1 MYHRVTH
8 AVVAALLG
16 LGPMLGLLA
25 GVDRDGSE
33 ARGATA
39 PVEATKAATGA
50 MERTSGASER
60 KPAASERKPA
70 ASERKSERKS
80 ASSERKSTKP
90 PRPKLRAGINERQ
103 MSHAVTIV
111 ETGQEMGLPRRAY
124 VVAIATAMQESELR
138 VLANVNVPHSFDY
151 SPRDG
156 YGQDHDS
163 VGLFQQRPSQ
173 GWGTEEQVS
182 DPRYAAERFYRALSE
197 VPGWQEMRVTEAAQR
212 VQRSAFPE
220 AYQQWAEDAGV
231 LAAALLGQIGAA
243 VACRVRDEPASR
255 GAAAAESLGSALFA
269 DWGERS
275 EVAPAE
281 PAGVSV
287 AARDRATGWQYAHWL
302 VAHALAHGVTRVH
315 FEDLE
320 WTAERGDW
328 APADRR
334 IDHVLAEVAPALAA
348 PAG

>member
-163 VGLFQQRPSQ
+163 VGLFQQRVPYYC
-173 GWGTEEQVS
+173 VNDLKFCM
-182 DPRYAAERFYRALSE
+182 DPRYSAMKFYQGLKQ
-197 VPGWQEMRVTEAAQR
+197 VPGWEKLPVTVAAQR
-212 VQRSAFPE
+212 VQGSAFPDHY
-220 AYQQWAEDAGV
+220 AKHQ
-231 LAAALLGQIGAA
+231 GAA
-243 VACRVRDEPASR
+243 ELIVDSI
-255 GAAAAESLGSALFA
+255 
-269 DWGERS
+269 
-275 EVAPAE
+275 
-281 PAGVSV
+281 
-287 AARDRATGWQYAHWL
+287 
-302 VAHALAHGVTRVH
+302 
-315 FEDLE
+315 LE
-320 WTAERGDW
+320 WQKKG
-328 APADRR
+328 
-334 IDHVLAEVAPALAA
+334 
-348 PAG
+348 